1 MGIFDRLKKSKEKP
15 VAAQA
20 KPVQRPSQ
28 TPVKKPKVVAQPAPD
43 SNWKKSE
50 KKILK
55 KTDQTDRLLLSP
67 VVTEKATSLG
77 QYGKYVFAVPTS
89 ANRIEIAKAVQII
102 YGVTPIKVN
111 IINTSGKDVR
121 YGRTDGRTKDW
132 KKAIVT
138 LKEGQKIVLT

>member
-1 MGIFDRLKKSKEKP
+1 M
-15 VAAQA
+15 
-20 KPVQRPSQ
+20 
-28 TPVKKPKVVAQPAPD
+28 
-43 SNWKKSE
+43 
-50 KKILK
+50 LK

-138 LKEGQKIVLT
+138 LKEGESINIQDEV